1 MKNILRSSCRV
12 YEIQTASFCNA
23 GCIICPHR
31 VYKNILLQGVMT
43 PDLFGRIIGQIPNQ
57 SGIKVVLYMN
67 NEPLLD
73 PLFLDR
79 LKLVARRLP
88 AVKLEISTNVSLLDP
103 AYQDKISRIASLAI
117 DELRLSVFGFS
128 PGSHHRLMP
137 GLDWARVRANLN
149 HLANNRKLR
158 QKIRQIS
165 LVMIDHDLEASDIKL
180 ARIFCRKNKF
190 VFHLWGFLD
199 RARNVQGL
207 SNHISHAEIDG
218 CSQKRPQT
226 RMHILFTG
234 QVVLCCMDWAVKYV
248 LGDARQQSL
257 EAIWHSRQYD
267 LARERISGQ
276 RPSAANFIC
285 KSCKIARVKPKV

>member
-1 MKNILRSSCRV
+1 MKNILRNSCRV

-23 GCIICPHR
+23 ACIICPHR
-31 VYKNILLQGVMT
+31 VYKNILPQGVMT
-43 PDLFGRIIGQIPNQ
+43 PDLFGRIIGQIPNRP
-57 SGIKVVLYMN
+57 GIKVVLYMN

-88 AVKLEISTNVSLLDP
+88 AVKLEISTNVSLLDS
-103 AYQDKISRIASLAI
+103 AYQEKISRIAGLTI

-128 PGSHHRLMP
+128 PDSHHRLMP
-137 GLDWARVRANLN
+137 GLDWARVWANLS
-149 HLANNRKLR
+149 HLAGNRKLR

-165 LVMIDHDLEASDIKL
+165 LVMIDQDLAASDIKL
-180 ARIFCRKNKF
+180 ARFFCRKNKF

-207 SNHISHAEIDG
+207 SNYIAHKEIAG
-218 CSQKRPQT
+218 CSQRRPQT

-248 LGDARQQSL
+248 LGDAQRQSL
-257 EAIWHSRQYD
+257 EAIWYSRQYD
-267 LARERISGQ
+267 LAREKVSGE
-276 RPSAANFIC
+276 RPSARDFIC
-285 KSCKIARVKPKV
+285 KSCKIARIKPAI